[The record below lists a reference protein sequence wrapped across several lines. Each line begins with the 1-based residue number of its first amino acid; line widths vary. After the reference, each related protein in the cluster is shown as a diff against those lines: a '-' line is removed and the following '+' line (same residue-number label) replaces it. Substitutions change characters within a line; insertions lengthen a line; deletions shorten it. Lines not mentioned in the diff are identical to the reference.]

1 VSTSTAPTQDP
12 STQAPKGGAPRDWE
26 DPRFW
31 ALVIAVALV
40 LANALFHWNLGTTE
54 TLLVSTL
61 LAYSVGKSVVTA
73 AQTHAQASASNVQAA
88 LNTVASALKD
98 VGALVGSPAA
108 GATADTATATGPSA
122 AETTTGG
129 AS

>member
-1 VSTSTAPTQDP
+1 MSTSTKPTQDP
-12 STQAPKGGAPRDWE
+12 PSQASKGAPPRDWE

-31 ALVIAVALV
+31 ALVLAVALV
-40 LANALFHWNLGTTE
+40 LANAVFHWNLGTTE

-73 AQTHAQASASNVQAA
+73 AQTHAQASAGTVEAA
-88 LNTVASALKD
+88 LNTVATAIKD
-98 VGALVGSPAA
+98 VEALASATA
-108 GATADTATATGPSA
+108 GATADTATLPPA